1 MADIDDAHRGYI
13 RWRKTIPWTDAEI
26 LAALRDEV
34 RRSPNDWIRDARTT
48 RAERF
53 ERSHRLSQYLLSQ
66 VIHVL
71 VVRCEVCGETAHY
84 RVGSR
89 GFCRAHRTSPQRVL
103 PARERRREEI
113 ATSHEDRRARLD
125 TKLRSRDRLRRM

>member
-1 MADIDDAHRGYI
+1 MADTDDSKRGYI

-34 RRSPNDWIRDARTT
+34 QRSPNDWIKDARTA
-48 RAERF
+48 RADRF
-53 ERSHRLSQYLLSQ
+53 EQSHRLSRFLLSQ

-71 VVRCEVCGETAHY
+71 VACCEVCGKTAHY

-113 ATSHEDRRARLD
+113 ATLHEDRLARRD
-125 TKLRSRDRLRRM
+125 KKLRARDRLRGM